1 MRRIVDAVSV
11 VVVLG
16 HRRSGAILTHRMDAN
31 LTGKVALVTGGG
43 SGIGEGACH
52 ALARAGAAVAVVDV
66 REQPARAVAEH
77 IQAVGGR
84 ALAAVADVGDE
95 RLISAAIARAVDT
108 FGGLHVVFAN
118 AGINGMQ
125 CPIEE
130 MTVDEWYAT
139 INTNLTGTFLT
150 VKHSIP
156 QLRAAGGGSI
166 IVTSSIN
173 GSRLFG
179 LPGYACYSTSK
190 AGQVAFTKMAAIELA
205 RWGIRVN
212 VILPGG
218 VRTNIRERTYRRN
231 LEPITYGIRMPASW
245 PPLHGRPAAPDE
257 IANLIVFLASD
268 ESSYITGAEIVIDA
282 AASLLRG

>member
-1 MRRIVDAVSV
+1 MNQI
-11 VVVLG
+11 
-16 HRRSGAILTHRMDAN
+16 

-43 SGIGEGACH
+43 SGIGEAACR
-52 ALARAGAAVAVVDV
+52 ALAQAGAAVAVVDV
-66 REQPARAVAEH
+66 RDEPANAVADS
-77 IQAVGGR
+77 IQANGGR

-95 RLISAAIARAVDT
+95 RQVSGVVSRAVEA
-108 FGGLHVVFAN
+108 FGGLHIVFAN

-125 CPIEE
+125 CPIEQ
-130 MTVDEWYAT
+130 MTLDEWYAT

-156 QLRAAGGGSI
+156 HLRSAGGGSI
-166 IVTSSIN
+166 IITSSIN

-190 AGQVAFTKMAAIELA
+190 AGQVAFTKMAAVELA

-218 VRTNIRERTYRRN
+218 VRTNIGERTYRRN
-231 LEPITYGIRMPASW
+231 LEPITYGVTMPSNF
-245 PPLHGRPAAPDE
+245 PPLYGRPASPDE
-257 IANLIVFLASD
+257 VARLIHFLASD
-268 ESSYITGAEIVIDA
+268 DSSYITGAEIVIDA

>member
-1 MRRIVDAVSV
+1 
-11 VVVLG
+11 
-16 HRRSGAILTHRMDAN
+16 MDAK
-31 LTGKVALVTGGG
+31 LAGKVALVTGGG

-52 ALARAGAAVAVVDV
+52 ALANAGAAVGVVDV
-66 REQPARAVAEH
+66 REEPARTVAER
-77 IQAVGGR
+77 IQADGGR
-84 ALAAVADVGDE
+84 ALAAVADVGNE
-95 RLISAAIARAVDT
+95 QQISEAVARTVQA
-108 FGGLHVVFAN
+108 FGGLNVVFAN

-130 MTVDEWYAT
+130 MTLDEWYAT

-156 QLRAAGGGSI
+156 HLRESGGGSI
-166 IVTSSIN
+166 IITSSIN

-212 VILPGG
+212 AILPGG

-231 LEPITYGIRMPASW
+231 VEPITYGLALPASF
-245 PPLHGRPAAPDE
+245 PPLYGRPASTDE
-257 IANLIVFLASD
+257 IARLVLFLASD
-268 ESSYITGAEIVIDA
+268 DSSYVTGAEIVIDA
-282 AASLLRG
+282 ASSLLRG